1 MAYYRTCPLCGS
13 NNDPGE
19 ACDCRETKK
28 EVAPLHRERPRAN
41 AYPQSVYQP
50 LCAKSRGEGGATV
63 AEELRE
69 LRLSKQIP
77 AKDMV
82 AVVQAIYPKYDKT
95 VQSKCE
101 NGDAYGV
108 SLRPDAMA
116 ALYSHFAP
124 ELAESRKTAKKDA
137 HRLTCRISARLETA
151 DYEALQRL
159 IEAEGYATTQDWLT
173 ATVRRYITE
182 AGETE

>member
-1 MAYYRTCPLCGS
+1 MTRAKPVIAAQKQKKSPPRRNGNGLRQKDTRTQF
-13 NNDPGE
+13 
-19 ACDCRETKK
+19 T
-28 EVAPLHRERPRAN
+28 
-41 AYPQSVYQP
+41 
-50 LCAKSRGEGGATV
+50 SRSSCVKNKGGATV

-101 NGDAYGV
+101 NGEAYGV

-116 ALYSHFAP
+116 ALYAHFAP
-124 ELAESRKTAKKDA
+124 ELARAAKRSK
-137 HRLTCRISARLETA
+137 RTRT
-151 DYEALQRL
+151 
-159 IEAEGYATTQDWLT
+159 G
-173 ATVRRYITE
+173 
-182 AGETE
+182 

>member
-1 MAYYRTCPLCGS
+1 M
-13 NNDPGE
+13 
-19 ACDCRETKK
+19 
-28 EVAPLHRERPRAN
+28 
-41 AYPQSVYQP
+41 
-50 LCAKSRGEGGATV
+50 

-108 SLRPDAMA
+108 SL
-116 ALYSHFAP
+116 LS
-124 ELAESRKTAKKDA
+124 
-137 HRLTCRISARLETA
+137 
-151 DYEALQRL
+151 L
-159 IEAEGYATTQDWLT
+159 IH
-173 ATVRRYITE
+173 I
-182 AGETE
+182 

>member
-1 MAYYRTCPLCGS
+1 
-13 NNDPGE
+13 
-19 ACDCRETKK
+19 
-28 EVAPLHRERPRAN
+28 
-41 AYPQSVYQP
+41 
-50 LCAKSRGEGGATV
+50 
-63 AEELRE
+63 
-69 LRLSKQIP
+69 
-77 AKDMV
+77 MV
-82 AVVQAIYPKYDKT
+82 QTIYPKYDKT

-116 ALYSHFAP
+116 ALYAHFAP
-124 ELAESRKTAKKDA
+124 GAGRGPQSGQKDA

-159 IEAEGYATTQDWLT
+159 IEAEGCATTQDWLT
-173 ATVRRYITE
+173 ATVRRYIAE

>member
-1 MAYYRTCPLCGS
+1 M
-13 NNDPGE
+13 
-19 ACDCRETKK
+19 
-28 EVAPLHRERPRAN
+28 
-41 AYPQSVYQP
+41 
-50 LCAKSRGEGGATV
+50 

-116 ALYSHFAP
+116 ALYPKKSGSTARRFSSACL
-124 ELAESRKTAKKDA
+124 LAN
-137 HRLTCRISARLETA
+137 LF
-151 DYEALQRL
+151 
-159 IEAEGYATTQDWLT
+159 
-173 ATVRRYITE
+173 VRCWP
-182 AGETE
+182 

>member
-1 MAYYRTCPLCGS
+1 M
-13 NNDPGE
+13 
-19 ACDCRETKK
+19 
-28 EVAPLHRERPRAN
+28 
-41 AYPQSVYQP
+41 
-50 LCAKSRGEGGATV
+50 

-116 ALYSHFAP
+116 ALYAHFAP
-124 ELAESRKTAKKDA
+124 ELVESRKTAKKDA

-151 DYEALQRL
+151 DYPTTKERRGVTSSRSAGAEERAKSYMGTGNTSSEPRL
-159 IEAEGYATTQDWLT
+159 PCTRAYRVSRFQKI
-173 ATVRRYITE
+173 
-182 AGETE
+182 

>member
-1 MAYYRTCPLCGS
+1 M
-13 NNDPGE
+13 
-19 ACDCRETKK
+19 
-28 EVAPLHRERPRAN
+28 
-41 AYPQSVYQP
+41 
-50 LCAKSRGEGGATV
+50 

-101 NGDAYGV
+101 NGEAYGV

-116 ALYSHFAP
+116 ALYGAGREP
-124 ELAESRKTAKKDA
+124 QDGQKGRTP
-137 HRLTCRISARLETA
+137 A
-151 DYEALQRL
+151 DLSYLGKA
-159 IEAEGYATTQDWLT
+159 
-173 ATVRRYITE
+173 
-182 AGETE
+182 

>member
-1 MAYYRTCPLCGS
+1 M
-13 NNDPGE
+13 
-19 ACDCRETKK
+19 
-28 EVAPLHRERPRAN
+28 
-41 AYPQSVYQP
+41 
-50 LCAKSRGEGGATV
+50 

-108 SLRPDAMA
+108 SLRELTMFAEQTYRQKDGMDRADEVVGAAGVDDRADDALVVGQ
-116 ALYSHFAP
+116 ALLSLVA
-124 ELAESRKTAKKDA
+124 
-137 HRLTCRISARLETA
+137 
-151 DYEALQRL
+151 
-159 IEAEGYATTQDWLT
+159 
-173 ATVRRYITE
+173 
-182 AGETE
+182 

>member
-1 MAYYRTCPLCGS
+1 M
-13 NNDPGE
+13 
-19 ACDCRETKK
+19 
-28 EVAPLHRERPRAN
+28 
-41 AYPQSVYQP
+41 
-50 LCAKSRGEGGATV
+50 

-116 ALYSHFAP
+116 ALYAHFAP
-124 ELAESRKTAKKDA
+124 ELAEGRKTAKKDA

-151 DYEALQRL
+151 DYGADFY
-159 IEAEGYATTQDWLT
+159 IEPDAKHTHEITDTFTGGGSASEYPAHDHLPGSHLT
-173 ATVRRYITE
+173 YWMPKVNDRVLCLYLPIFN
-182 AGETE
+182 GDGFVLGGF

>member
-1 MAYYRTCPLCGS
+1 M
-13 NNDPGE
+13 
-19 ACDCRETKK
+19 
-28 EVAPLHRERPRAN
+28 
-41 AYPQSVYQP
+41 
-50 LCAKSRGEGGATV
+50 

-151 DYEALQRL
+151 DYPQGSYAPQGGYPQQGPSYGAPGGSSYGASSGGYPASDYGGDF
-159 IEAEGYATTQDWLT
+159 AEVSEDD
-173 ATVRRYITE
+173 
-182 AGETE
+182 GELPF

>member
-1 MAYYRTCPLCGS
+1 M
-13 NNDPGE
+13 
-19 ACDCRETKK
+19 
-28 EVAPLHRERPRAN
+28 
-41 AYPQSVYQP
+41 
-50 LCAKSRGEGGATV
+50 

-69 LRLSKQIP
+69 LRLSKQKP

-116 ALYSHFAP
+116 ALYAHFAP
-124 ELAESRKTAKKDA
+124 ELAEDVV
-137 HRLTCRISARLETA
+137 EF
-151 DYEALQRL
+151 
-159 IEAEGYATTQDWLT
+159 
-173 ATVRRYITE
+173 VRRCIYFLFQCNHLNIMNFLHIYYYIPDMWLSQCFLFCFT
-182 AGETE
+182 TILQIYFLHMDNL

>member
-1 MAYYRTCPLCGS
+1 M
-13 NNDPGE
+13 
-19 ACDCRETKK
+19 
-28 EVAPLHRERPRAN
+28 
-41 AYPQSVYQP
+41 
-50 LCAKSRGEGGATV
+50 

-116 ALYSHFAP
+116 ALYASECYYA
-124 ELAESRKTAKKDA
+124 T
-137 HRLTCRISARLETA
+137 
-151 DYEALQRL
+151 QRL
-159 IEAEGYATTQDWLT
+159 AVGVVRWSNWGSWLSTPFRRLHIPSCILPSWRRWRRIRAHCRNT
-173 ATVRRYITE
+173 ARRWIK
-182 AGETE
+182 